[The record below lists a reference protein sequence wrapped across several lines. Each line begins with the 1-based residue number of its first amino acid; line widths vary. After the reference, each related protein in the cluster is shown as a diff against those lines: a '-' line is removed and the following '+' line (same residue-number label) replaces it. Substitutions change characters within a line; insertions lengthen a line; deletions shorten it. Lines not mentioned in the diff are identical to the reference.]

1 MTTLD
6 LTCLTPLP
14 RDFYARDPRTV
25 ARELLGKLLI
35 RRSEEGG
42 PHPPSFGECGGQCVG
57 QGECGKQAAFG
68 ESSNPDAGQLL
79 AGRIVE
85 AEAYLGAIDPGAHAY
100 RGQTPRNAVLF
111 GPPGHAYIYFIYGN
125 HYCTN
130 VSCQP
135 PGDTGCGVLLR
146 ALEPVSGLQQMAAH
160 RGLTMASRARSAD
173 SHSAAAPSLSRL
185 RLLTSG
191 PGRLSQALGIT
202 RRRDN
207 ASDLCSPAAGGLY
220 IADDG
225 YIPAA
230 ISATPRINVTRAPI
244 DEWRFIIPGNSFVS
258 GRRVP

>member
-1 MTTLD
+1 MKDVVPVPNLERVFRYYPNSMPARPD
-6 LTCLTPLP
+6 QIVPLPASLARLAPLP
-14 RDFYARDPRTV
+14 RSFYSHDPRTV

-35 RRSEEGG
+35 RRDGR
-42 PHPPSFGECGGQCVG
+42 
-57 QGECGKQAAFG
+57 
-68 ESSNPDAGQLL
+68 LIL

-100 RGQTPRNAVLF
+100 NGQTPRNAVLF

-135 PGDTGCGVLLR
+135 AGNGVLLR
-146 ALEPVSGLQQMAAH
+146 ALEPVCGIQEMAAL
-160 RGLTMASRARSAD
+160 RGITLS
-173 SHSAAAPSLSRL
+173 PSPRPAEL

-202 RRRDN
+202 RERDN
-207 ASDLCSPAAGGLY
+207 AQDLCSLASDLY

-225 YIPAA
+225 SPAPPV
-230 ISATPRINVTRAPI
+230 SATPRINVTRAPL
-244 DEWRFIIPGNSFVS
+244 DEWRFLVTGNPFVS
-258 GRRVP
+258 GKRSRQ